1 MTVTCERLKK
11 AYEKAVEESGKLE
24 EADFEYTG
32 KLIRERGYLSP
43 AEFLYILCW
52 KAPGEKHGQT
62 RGRAAENALSCIM
75 EKGAKE
81 IENVTRE
88 AFKLAEE
95 GDVEK
100 AIEKLDDLYGVD
112 VRTASAILTFYNP
125 QKFGVIDK
133 NAWKALYDEDKNSF
147 EVQDYIKY
155 LRDIRDLAK
164 KCNMTAR
171 GVDVALWYIGRKLLY
186 GRSSG

>member
-1 MTVTCERLKK
+1 MKDAAK
-11 AYEKAVEESGKLE
+11 KAVEESGKLE

-32 KLIRERGYLSP
+32 KSIRERGYLLP
-43 AEFLYILCW
+43 PDFLYIVCW
-52 KAPGEKHGQT
+52 KAPGGR
-62 RGRAAENALSCIM
+62 RGKAAENALYSIR

-100 AIEKLDDLYGVD
+100 AIEKLDDLYGID

-133 NAWKALYDEDKNSF
+133 NAWKTLYDEDKNSF
-147 EVQDYIKY
+147 EVQDYMKY
-155 LRDIRDLAK
+155 LRDIRGLAK

-171 GVDVALWYIGRKLLY
+171 GVDVALWYIGGKLLY

>member
-1 MTVTCERLKK
+1 
-11 AYEKAVEESGKLE
+11 
-24 EADFEYTG
+24 
-32 KLIRERGYLSP
+32 
-43 AEFLYILCW
+43 
-52 KAPGEKHGQT
+52 
-62 RGRAAENALSCIM
+62 M

-112 VRTASAILTFYNP
+112 VRTTSAILTFYNP

-147 EVQDYIKY
+147 EAQDYI
-155 LRDIRDLAK
+155 
-164 KCNMTAR
+164 
-171 GVDVALWYIGRKLLY
+171 
-186 GRSSG
+186 